1 MQTIKFAPQVCPSN
15 QTPTNNHH
23 LQTQFEGLPLT
34 TNPQI
39 GRQTLNKFDYR
50 NLFISS
56 SVYPNSSIATSFDNN
71 PFFIS
76 STCFLR

>member
-39 GRQTLNKFDYR
+39 GRQTLNKFDYPILLPISFLFLTYQKIILLHLYYSK
-50 NLFISS
+50 NLD
-56 SVYPNSSIATSFDNN
+56 NSHMG
-71 PFFIS
+71 
-76 STCFLR
+76 

>member
-39 GRQTLNKFDYR
+39 GRQTLNKFDYPKKAGPKAQLGPQYL
-50 NLFISS
+50 NGLEQL
-56 SVYPNSSIATSFDNN
+56 
-71 PFFIS
+71 
-76 STCFLR
+76 C

>member
-39 GRQTLNKFDYR
+39 GRQTLNKFDYPEDFQ
-50 NLFISS
+50 NE
-56 SVYPNSSIATSFDNN
+56 NHHESIHFPQDYAKE
-71 PFFIS
+71 
-76 STCFLR
+76 